1 MQLSQGLMV
10 LLKKS
15 SVNDSNLAL
24 VNLKM
29 KCLGPEASAV
39 RKGKLTSVWLDWD
52 SYILAFSAAYLSLW
66 LAVLSL
72 VTSSPDCFLN

>member
-39 RKGKLTSVWLDWD
+39 RKGKLTSV
-52 SYILAFSAAYLSLW
+52 
-66 LAVLSL
+66 
-72 VTSSPDCFLN
+72 